1 MWNLFNCIPE
11 VYDTV
16 AMAGMD
22 SEVVNIAM
30 QLAAAVEMMMNPTI
44 PQAQRHQAFQQ
55 LEQFKVT

>member
-1 MWNLFNCIPE
+1 
-11 VYDTV
+11 
-16 AMAGMD
+16 MAGMD